1 MTDIAF
7 HFNAPDKLEHA
18 CRVARKLLRQDR
30 RLVIQASAPVLDAL
44 DTMLWNMSAHDF
56 VAHCRSGDAA
66 EWVDASPILL
76 TQDAQLASHH
86 DVLLNL
92 EDEVP
97 DGFGRFARLIEVV
110 SATDEADRAAARR
123 RWKHYLQ
130 RGFALERHD
139 LVARDP

>member
-92 EDEVP
+92 
-97 DGFGRFARLIEVV
+97 
-110 SATDEADRAAARR
+110 
-123 RWKHYLQ
+123 
-130 RGFALERHD
+130 
-139 LVARDP
+139 

>member
-7 HFNAPDKLEHA
+7 HFNAQDKLEHA

-30 RLVIQASAPVLDAL
+30 RLVIQASAPVLETLDA
-44 DTMLWNMSAHDF
+44 MLWNMSAHDF
-56 VAHCRSGDAA
+56 VAHCQIGDAA
-66 EWVDASPILL
+66 ECVDASPILL

-110 SATDEADRAAARR
+110 SATDETDRTAARR

-130 RGFALERHD
+130 RGYTLERHD
-139 LVARDP
+139 LVARSA

>member
-1 MTDIAF
+1 
-7 HFNAPDKLEHA
+7 
-18 CRVARKLLRQDR
+18 
-30 RLVIQASAPVLDAL
+30 
-44 DTMLWNMSAHDF
+44 
-56 VAHCRSGDAA
+56 
-66 EWVDASPILL
+66 
-76 TQDAQLASHH
+76 
-86 DVLLNL
+86 VLLNL

-139 LVARDP
+139 LVARNP

>member
-30 RLVIQASAPVLDAL
+30 RLVIQASDEAQKLYVDQSAL
-44 DTMLWNMSAHDF
+44 ATRLLRPATGD
-56 VAHCRSGDAA
+56 GDAA

-139 LVARDP
+139 LVARNP